1 MAFNWFNRYRYANT
15 RQFPRLPASWPIR
28 YEVRAAAK
36 NRQVAATKDVSA
48 GGVGMW
54 VQEMI
59 PVGSIVQM
67 EIHILPLKRSIEA
80 QAQVVR
86 CRPLKEG
93 HFDLGIKFLVIN
105 PQDQADLADAV
116 HRSLSPRRRARHQGN
131 WWRKVVG

>member
-1 MAFNWFNRYRYANT
+1 MLRDWFNRYRYANT
-15 RQFPRLPASWPIR
+15 RQFPRLPTSWPIR
-28 YEVRAAAK
+28 YKVRTAAE
-36 NRQVAATKDVSA
+36 NQRVTATKDVSA

-54 VQEMI
+54 AQEMI
-59 PVGSIVQM
+59 PVGAIVQM

-86 CRPLKEG
+86 CRPLKGG

-116 HRSLSPRRRARHQGN
+116 QRSLSPRRRARHAGS
-131 WWRKVVG
+131 WWRKAV